1 MKDKNGRVIPYKLIP
16 GGLTVGSPGKRK
28 MMLDSSASNLQDP
41 SSMVDLGYVHNIP
54 KISDDQLSYCHDHYN
69 KTSKKRGHSEA
80 TKVFDEKRR
89 ELKESSTKLKKE
101 NDKLRKELN
110 YKDSQKELFKN
121 IVDKAEQYI
130 SQKLNEQDIKEIKNN
145 EENLELNEQNN
156 EINPDELEQIDDDEL
171 LKYADI
177 KTTSSMRERV
187 KGLETKE
194 RIKLL
199 MKRSMSNKE
208 MKKVKQSLDDR
219 IDEDFQSPIK
229 TVESSPQKSIKGQL
243 DRLNSMNN
251 PLSKHIDDDAIS
263 VKSKMSNKVDRE
275 RNDNKRSNM
284 VKLLQDEVNKEKNAK
299 NNALNILKNLK
310 SKSKEVDNVIQ
321 LLSK

>member
-1 MKDKNGRVIPYKLIP
+1 
-16 GGLTVGSPGKRK
+16 
-28 MMLDSSASNLQDP
+28 
-41 SSMVDLGYVHNIP
+41 
-54 KISDDQLSYCHDHYN
+54 
-69 KTSKKRGHSEA
+69 
-80 TKVFDEKRR
+80 
-89 ELKESSTKLKKE
+89 
-101 NDKLRKELN
+101 
-110 YKDSQKELFKN
+110 
-121 IVDKAEQYI
+121 
-130 SQKLNEQDIKEIKNN
+130 
-145 EENLELNEQNN
+145 
-156 EINPDELEQIDDDEL
+156 
-171 LKYADI
+171 
-177 KTTSSMRERV
+177 MRERV

-199 MKRSMSNKE
+199 MKRSMSNQE